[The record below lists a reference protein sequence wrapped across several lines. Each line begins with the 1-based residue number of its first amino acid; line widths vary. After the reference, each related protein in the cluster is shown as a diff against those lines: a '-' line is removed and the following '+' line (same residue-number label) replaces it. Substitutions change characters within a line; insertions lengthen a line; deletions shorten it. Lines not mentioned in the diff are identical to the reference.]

1 MSTDKTKCLYELDN
15 HLVDLINATAI
26 SENRSKISVVSEAL
40 SDYFRNKSASAND
53 PILAID
59 RAKRDLAI
67 IEKEL
72 KWQSAANA
80 SNKAGAPTGTATST
94 STVAPESQQDACA
107 NPAATA
113 APDHSGFLWV

>member
-1 MSTDKTKCLYELDN
+1 MSTGKTKCLYELDD

-26 SENRSKISVVSEAL
+26 SENRSKTSVVSEAL
-40 SDYFRNKSASAND
+40 SDYFRNKGASANN

-72 KWQSAANA
+72 KWQSAADA
-80 SNKAGAPTGTATST
+80 SNGVDAPTGTVSSASAVT
-94 STVAPESQQDACA
+94 AGSQQDASA

-113 APDHSGFLWV
+113 APDHSSFSWV